1 MSFFNKANSPHA
13 LALDHEHTK
22 FEVILIDH
30 IDMLYIILITMILQA
45 TLNMLKSQ

>member
-30 IDMLYIILITMILQA
+30 IDIILITMTLQA
-45 TLNMLKSQ
+45 TLKSQ